1 MNLSRRHALAAASLL
16 LATGAA
22 FAQAY
27 PAKPIKVIVPFPAG
41 GGTDLIAREV
51 TTKIQTTK
59 G

>member
-1 MNLSRRHALAAASLL
+1 MTLSRRQALAAASLL

-51 TTKIQTTK
+51 TSKVQASK

>member
-27 PAKPIKVIVPFPAG
+27 PTKPIKVIVPFPAG